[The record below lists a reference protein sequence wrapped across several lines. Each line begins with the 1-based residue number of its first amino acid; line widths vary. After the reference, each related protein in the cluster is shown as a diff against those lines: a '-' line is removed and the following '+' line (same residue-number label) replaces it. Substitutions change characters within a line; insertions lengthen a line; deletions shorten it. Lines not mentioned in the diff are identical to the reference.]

1 MSDVARQSGV
11 DLTFGDVAGLDEVV
25 DREALRDVCRS
36 FLDLFGISVRIFSAS
51 GALLA
56 DAHEDP
62 EVHTY
67 LGTLAGG
74 RRALSESLDAVIR
87 ATPDQPEQISEISG
101 AVYDVVPLVYQGRRV
116 GRFVLGPYLPAEM
129 REVPR
134 ALLKVDSAIDRD
146 RIREALASM
155 PRVKRATALQIVD
168 HLRGLLDLLVFSS
181 HRAHLTSEMHVVS
194 VRESYRE
201 LAEKTARLQ
210 TAYDRLRELDKL
222 KSNFLAT
229 VSHELR
235 TPLTSIIGYSEMLE
249 AGIAG
254 PLGDE
259 QLDFVQT
266 IHAKGE
272 QLLALISSLLDLSK
286 LEQGA
291 MRVEL
296 QLLDA
301 RAIIEDIVKTF
312 EPTAR
317 KKQVEL
323 VVEAA
328 PDLPGV
334 AADPIRIKQILSN
347 IAENAIKF
355 TPNGGRVFFG
365 ASTAE
370 LEVDGGLG
378 AVLMAE
384 SRRAVA
390 FTIRDTGIGMPR
402 AELPKI
408 FDAFYQV
415 DGSSTR
421 EHGGTG
427 LGLSIVKRL
436 VDAHG
441 GTIGV
446 DSEVGRGTV
455 FTVTIPEVDTA
466 RGE

>member
-1 MSDVARQSGV
+1 MNDAARTSGI
-11 DLTFGDVAGLDEVV
+11 DLAFGDVSGLDEVV

-36 FLDLFGISVRIFSAS
+36 FFDLFGISIRVFSGN

-56 DAHEDP
+56 DAHE
-62 EVHTY
+62 ELAIHTY
-67 LGTLAGG
+67 LRTLPGG
-74 RRALSESLDAVIR
+74 RRALSESVDAVIR
-87 ATPDQPEQISEISG
+87 TTPDQPVQLEEISG

-129 REVPR
+129 KEVPR
-134 ALLKVDSAIDRD
+134 ALLKVDPALDREKV
-146 RIREALASM
+146 REALASM
-155 PRVKRATALQIVD
+155 PRVKRATAERVVA
-168 HLRGLLDLLVFSS
+168 HLRGILDLLVFSS

-254 PLGDE
+254 PLGEE

-266 IHAKGE
+266 IHGKGE
-272 QLLALISSLLDLSK
+272 QLLALITSLLDLSK
-286 LEQGA
+286 LEQGVL
-291 MRVEL
+291 RIEP

-301 RAIIEDIVKTF
+301 RELLVDLAKTF
-312 EPTAR
+312 EPAAR
-317 KKQVEL
+317 KKQVEIR
-323 VVEAA
+323 VEA
-328 PDLPGV
+328 PPNLPRI
-334 AADPIRIKQILSN
+334 AADPVRIKQILSN
-347 IAENAIKF
+347 LAENAIKF
-355 TPNGGRVFFG
+355 TPPGGHVVF
-365 ASTAE
+365 AANETD
-370 LEVDGGLG
+370 LDDDDGGGFG
-378 AVLMAE
+378 AVLLAAP
-384 SRRAVA
+384 RRAVA
-390 FTIRDTGIGMPR
+390 FLVRDTGIGMPR
-402 AELPKI
+402 EELPKI
-408 FDAFYQV
+408 FDAFYQI

-436 VDAHG
+436 VDAHD
-441 GTIGV
+441 GTIKV
-446 DSEVGRGTV
+446 DSEPGKGTV
-455 FTVTIPEVDTA
+455 FTVTIPEA
-466 RGE
+466 ESG